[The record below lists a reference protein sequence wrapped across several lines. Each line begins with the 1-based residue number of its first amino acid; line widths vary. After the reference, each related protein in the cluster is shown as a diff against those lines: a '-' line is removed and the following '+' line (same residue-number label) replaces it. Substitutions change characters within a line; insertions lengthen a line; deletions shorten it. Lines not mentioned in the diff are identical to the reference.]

1 MRLGWAFLPAAVSPR
16 RLIVMYIHTST
27 HHSVNTNGRDLLGA
41 GAPMLN
47 RMYRS
52 YPCSLYLGPG
62 LPCLSVCLSAPR
74 IPLRGQW
81 HTAQPHLGDHEW
93 PGGCPWGPGVTP
105 WDREGL
111 PHLPAFP
118 STQSTVFTGSPF
130 PLGVDG

>member
-1 MRLGWAFLPAAVSPR
+1 
-16 RLIVMYIHTST
+16 MYIHTYT

-105 WDREGL
+105 VGPRGPPTPACL
-111 PHLPAFP
+111 PVDPEHCVHGVPI
-118 STQSTVFTGSPF
+118 STGC
-130 PLGVDG
+130 